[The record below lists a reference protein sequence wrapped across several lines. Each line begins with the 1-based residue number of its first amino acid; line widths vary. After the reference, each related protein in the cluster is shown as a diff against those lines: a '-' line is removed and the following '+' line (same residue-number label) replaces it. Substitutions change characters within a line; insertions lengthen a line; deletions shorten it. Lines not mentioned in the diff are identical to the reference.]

1 MYDQEK
7 LREAIKFRH
16 AVRHYSDSPIEKEK
30 IDELRKIIDECNKEG
45 DLHMQLVLNEP
56 EAFEGMQSKY
66 GKFEN
71 VKNYI
76 AMVGKD
82 APDLE
87 KRMGYYGELVVLN
100 AVAMGLGTSWA
111 SMAFVNRQ
119 SNIIVGHN
127 EKFLCS
133 VAVGHYANAG
143 KPHESKPM
151 KNLVTVKGKAPVW
164 FRNGIDAVM
173 MAPTHMNQ
181 QKFHIYL
188 DGNKVTAK
196 AERAHL
202 SKLDLGI
209 IKRHFEIGAGECVW
223 EWDEK

>member
-16 AVRHYSDSPIEKEK
+16 AVRQYSDSPIEKEK
-30 IDELRKIIDECNKEG
+30 VEELKKIIDECNKDG

-56 EAFEGMQSKY
+56 EAFEGMKSKY

-71 VKNYI
+71 VRNYI

-82 APDLE
+82 TPDLE
-87 KRMGYYGELVVLN
+87 KRIGYFGELVVLN

-111 SMAFVNRQ
+111 SMAFANRQ
-119 SNIIVGHN
+119 NNVKVGSD

-143 KPHESKPM
+143 TPHESKPM
-151 KNLVTVKGKAPVW
+151 KKLVTVKGDTPVW
-164 FRNGIDAVM
+164 FKNGIDAVM
-173 MAPTHMNQ
+173 MAPTFMNQ
-181 QKFHIYL
+181 QKFNIYL
-188 DGNKVTAK
+188 EGDKVTAK
-196 AERAHL
+196 AERAHH

-209 IKRHFEIGAGECVW
+209 IKRHFEIGAGDGVW
-223 EWDEK
+223 EWKEK